1 MEKKP
6 RNRKLKGAP
15 MHPDDAA
22 LRKTCKV
29 CERELPIDK
38 FYVGTSKY
46 GRRGECELCKNLKSI
61 DYFYEKWEKQRF
73 TNSRW
78 QKINKKDKNRN
89 NRAYYKRN
97 RDAILA
103 KSRARKT
110 ENAHRSGPCSES
122 PLPQVQNQEA
132 GSPPAQISE
141 FRGHQDYC
149 LLVSCGPIYTFLWY
163 CQIKMLFLLGI
174 MGNI

>member
-1 MEKKP
+1 MDKKP

-38 FYVGTSKY
+38 FYAGTSKY

-97 RDAILA
+97 REAILA

-110 ENAHRSGPCSES
+110 QSASRSGPHNES
-122 PLPQVQNQEA
+122 PPPQAQNQEVE
-132 GSPPAQISE
+132 SPAVQISE
-141 FRGHQDYC
+141 FSGRQDYHC
-149 LLVSCGPIYTFLWY
+149 LSSYGVFFT
-163 CQIKMLFLLGI
+163 LF
-174 MGNI
+174 

>member
-1 MEKKP
+1 MDKKP

-38 FYVGTSKY
+38 FYAGTSKY

-89 NRAYYKRN
+89 NRAYYERN
-97 RDAILA
+97 REAILA

-110 ENAHRSGPCSES
+110 QSAGHSGPHNES
-122 PLPQVQNQEA
+122 PPLQVQNQEVE
-132 GSPPAQISE
+132 SPAVQISE
-141 FRGHQDYC
+141 FSGRQDYHC
-149 LLVSCGPIYTFLWY
+149 LSSYGVFFT
-163 CQIKMLFLLGI
+163 LF
-174 MGNI
+174 

>member
-1 MEKKP
+1 MDKKP

-38 FYVGTSKY
+38 FYAGTSKY

-61 DYFYEKWEKQRF
+61 EYFYEKWEKQRF

-89 NRAYYKRN
+89 NRAYYERN
-97 RDAILA
+97 RDKIIA
-103 KSRARKT
+103 RARERRT
-110 ENAHRSGPCSES
+110 QNTHRSNQHSES
-122 PLPQVQNQEA
+122 PLPQAQNQEVEN
-132 GSPPAQISE
+132 PPVQISE
-141 FRGHQDYC
+141 FSAHQDYHF
-149 LLVSCGPIYTFLWY
+149 LVSCGPIYTF
-163 CQIKMLFLLGI
+163 F
-174 MGNI
+174 